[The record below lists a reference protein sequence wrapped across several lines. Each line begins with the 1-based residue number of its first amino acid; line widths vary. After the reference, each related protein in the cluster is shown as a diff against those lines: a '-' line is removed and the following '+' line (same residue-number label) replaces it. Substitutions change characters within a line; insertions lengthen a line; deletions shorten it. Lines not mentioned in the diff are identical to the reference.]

1 MAEIDA
7 IFNPAPETESSRKEA
22 DVEMEMTS
30 DQIERILNPDG
41 AKKYADDSA
50 ESEQIWTAVSTD
62 LRSNSGRNRK
72 RRSSAE
78 WKAAVQANAFGA
90 FADRPSI

>member
-22 DVEMEMTS
+22 DVEMEMTA

-50 ESEQIWTAVSTD
+50 ESEQI
-62 LRSNSGRNRK
+62 
-72 RRSSAE
+72 
-78 WKAAVQANAFGA
+78 
-90 FADRPSI
+90 